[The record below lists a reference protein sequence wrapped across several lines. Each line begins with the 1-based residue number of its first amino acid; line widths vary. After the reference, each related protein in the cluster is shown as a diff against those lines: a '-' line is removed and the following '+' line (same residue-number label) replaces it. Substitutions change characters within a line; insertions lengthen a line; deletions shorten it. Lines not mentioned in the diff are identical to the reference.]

1 MILQFSIPGTPR
13 TKKNSPMLVKGR
25 SLILPSQAYR
35 DYERDTAY
43 LWRREAAI
51 LMGKPLSGRY
61 NVRLVY
67 YMPTRRRCDLVNLM
81 EASLDL
87 MVEYGI
93 LADDHSGI
101 VASHD
106 GSAVRIDKE
115 NPRVEIEITESKEA
129 IE

>member
-13 TKKNSPMLVKGR
+13 TKKNSPVLVKGR

-43 LWRREAAI
+43 FWRREAAI

-61 NVRLVY
+61 NVRLAY
-67 YMPTRRRCDLVNLM
+67 YMPTRRRCDLVNLI

-87 MVEYGI
+87 MVKYGI
-93 LADDHSGI
+93 LADDNCAI
-101 VASHD
+101 VAGHD
-106 GSAVRIDKE
+106 GSRVLYDKD
-115 NPRVEIEITESKEA
+115 NPRVEVEIEEVGE
-129 IE
+129 

>member
-1 MILQFSIPGTPR
+1 MILHFSIPGTPR
-13 TKKNSPMLVKGR
+13 TKKNSPVLVKGR

-43 LWRREAAI
+43 FWRREAAI

-67 YMPTRRRCDLVNLM
+67 YMPTRRRCDLVNLI

-87 MVEYGI
+87 MVKYGI
-93 LADDHSGI
+93 LADDNCGI
-101 VASHD
+101 VAGHD
-106 GSAVRIDKE
+106 GSRVLYDKD
-115 NPRVEIEITESKEA
+115 NPRVEVEIEEVGE
-129 IE
+129 